1 VAEWSVGRVDTTC
14 VAGPVAADGNTAGQS
29 TRFKCLWKSLDDSAA
44 NAAEAAGLKAQPDC
58 TPFDGAAVDPMLH
71 GASDPFGQQS
81 WVGAHSAQANA
92 GKPTKSRLAHKNVRL
107 KIRRNM
113 IRA

>member
-1 VAEWSVGRVDTTC
+1 
-14 VAGPVAADGNTAGQS
+14 
-29 TRFKCLWKSLDDSAA
+29 LWKSLDDSAA
-44 NAAEAAGLKAQPDC
+44 NTAEAVGLKAPHDC
-58 TPFDGAAVDPMLH
+58 TPFDGAAVDPPMLH

-92 GKPTKSRLAHKNVRL
+92 GKPTKSRLVHKNVRL

-113 IRA
+113 IRTLGVSYR

>member
-1 VAEWSVGRVDTTC
+1 
-14 VAGPVAADGNTAGQS
+14 
-29 TRFKCLWKSLDDSAA
+29 
-44 NAAEAAGLKAQPDC
+44 
-58 TPFDGAAVDPMLH
+58 MLH